1 MLSRVADCVSWMSR
15 YLERAENVAR
25 FIEVNLHLTLELG
38 QGIGEQW
45 APLVYTTGDHAAFLK
60 RYGAATK
67 HNVLSFLTFDEQN
80 PNSILSCLRNAR
92 ENARSVRE
100 IISSDMWEE
109 INTFYLTVRQTARSG
124 ASVESHYGFFSEI
137 KRSSQLIQ
145 GVTETTMSHGEAWH
159 FARLGRL
166 LERADKTSRI
176 LDVKYYILLPRADDV
191 GTPLDTV
198 QWSALLRSASA
209 LEMYRQTKGRI
220 VPELVVD
227 FLVLDRHFP
236 RSMHSCLIGAEESL
250 RAITGS
256 RIGTFGNRA
265 EQLLGQLR
273 AELDYADINEII
285 RHGLHE
291 FIDRFQSKL
300 NDVSDSVG
308 VCFFNIE
315 DSHPQP
321 AANGRAMAH

>member
-1 MLSRVADCVSWMSR
+1 MLSRVADCIFWMSR

-25 FIEVNLHLTLELG
+25 FIEVNLNLTLELG
-38 QGIGEQW
+38 ATAGEQW
-45 APLVYTTGDHAAFLK
+45 APLVYTTGDHAAFLG
-60 RYGAATK
+60 RYGAATQ
-67 HNVLSFLTFDEQN
+67 HNVISFLAFDEQN
-80 PNSILSCLRNAR
+80 PNSILACLQAAR
-92 ENARSVRE
+92 ENARCVRE
-100 IISSDMWEE
+100 CISSSMWEE
-109 INTFYLTVRQTARSG
+109 INQFYLTVRNTARSSKSSE
-124 ASVESHYGFFSEI
+124 AQYDFFNGI
-137 KRSSQLIQ
+137 KRSSQLIH
-145 GVTETTMSHGEAWH
+145 GATDTTMSYGEPWH

-176 LDVKYYILLPRADDV
+176 LDVKYFILLPRADDV

-209 LEMYRQTKGRI
+209 LEMYRQAKGRI
-220 VPELVVD
+220 APELVAD
-227 FLVLDRHFP
+227 FLVLDRLFP

-256 RIGTFGNRA
+256 RNGTFGNRA

-273 AELDYADINEII
+273 AELDYADIKEIV

-300 NDVSDSVG
+300 NGVG
-308 VCFFNIE
+308 HAVGECFFNSTSN
-315 DSHPQP
+315 DVCKTT
-321 AANGRAMAH
+321 NGHLTAL